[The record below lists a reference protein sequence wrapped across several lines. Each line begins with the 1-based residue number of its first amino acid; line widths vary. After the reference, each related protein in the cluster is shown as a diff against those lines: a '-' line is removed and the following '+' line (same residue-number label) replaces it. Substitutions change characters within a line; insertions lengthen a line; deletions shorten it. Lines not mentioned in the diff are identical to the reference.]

1 MEPGNEIDV
10 KNAHSVAYNS
20 ISHDKDYLAVV
31 GVAVSGESPQGHDDR
46 RGQKDGLE
54 NDLQE
59 GVCTITV
66 GARDG
71 CRL

>member
-1 MEPGNEIDV
+1 MEPGNGTDV
-10 KNAHSVAYNS
+10 RNAYSIAYNS

-31 GVAVSGESPQGHDDR
+31 GAGVSGESPQDHDDR
-46 RGQKDGLE
+46 SGQKDGLE

-66 GARDG
+66 GTRDG